1 MTRRIAAR
9 RIAGARRGSSPS
21 ARDLRLQARPAV
33 GVPTTAVAAVPVPHL
48 DARSVLAGGPTFL
61 PAPDSLGPPPAPPR
75 RSRVRRRLAV
85 LLVAVLVVGAAAVA
99 FAGTRVVLARFA
111 DAAAVTGSI
120 FATGSWATGTT
131 WYLHNNPTPPT
142 ANTAAQF
149 NLSLDATAPTAGT
162 LYNYD
167 TNCESR
173 AGRSINRNTGLVTE
187 AGSCRYATWRSGAFA
202 TARTLNGTATLTI
215 WARKSSTG
223 GTNPT
228 LRAFLRVFDPATST
242 YVELGSA
249 SASITNDSST
259 AWAAYSPTWS
269 LASVAVPAGRRI
281 EVKVVATGGNRNVEI
296 AYDANNLASA
306 LSLP

>member
-21 ARDLRLQARPAV
+21 ARNPRHRARPAV
-33 GVPTTAVAAVPVPHL
+33 GAPTTAVAAVPVPRL
-48 DARSVLAGGPTFL
+48 DARSVLAGGPAFL
-61 PAPDSLGPPPAPPR
+61 PAPESLGPPPAPPR

-85 LLVAVLVVGAAAVA
+85 LLVAGLVVGAAAVA
-99 FAGTRVVLARFA
+99 FAGTRVVLARFT
-111 DAAAVTGSI
+111 DAAVTGST

-131 WYLHNNPTPPT
+131 WYLHNNPTPPI
-142 ANTAAQF
+142 ANTAAQL
-149 NLSLDATAPTAGT
+149 NLALDATAPTADT

-167 TNCESR
+167 TNCDGR

-187 AGSCRYATWRSGAFA
+187 TGSCRYAIWRSAAFA
-202 TARTLNGTATLTI
+202 TARTLNGTATLTV

-249 SASITNDSST
+249 SVSVTNSSST
-259 AWAAYSPTWS
+259 AWAAYAPSWS

-281 EVKVVATGGNRNVEI
+281 EVKVVATGGTRNVEI

-306 LSLP
+306 LALP

>member
-1 MTRRIAAR
+1 MTRRKAAH
-9 RIAGARRGSSPS
+9 RIAGARRGPRPGI
-21 ARDLRLQARPAV
+21 RDARLQARPA
-33 GVPTTAVAAVPVPHL
+33 GGTPTTAAAAVLVPHVA
-48 DARSVLAGGPTFL
+48 ARSVLAGGPAFL
-61 PAPDSLGPPPAPPR
+61 PAPESLGPPPAPPR

-85 LLVAVLVVGAAAVA
+85 LLVAILVVGAAAVA
-99 FAGTRVVLARFA
+99 FAGTRVVLARFTN
-111 DAAAVTGSI
+111 AAVTGST

-149 NLSLDATAPTAGT
+149 NLALDATAPTAGT

-167 TNCESR
+167 TNCDGR
-173 AGRSINRNTGLVTE
+173 AGRSVNRNTGLVTE
-187 AGSCRYATWRSGAFA
+187 TGSCRYATWRSGAFGA
-202 TARTLNGTATLTI
+202 ARTLDGTATLTV

-228 LRAFLRVFDPATST
+228 LRAFLRVFDPVTST

-249 SASITNDSST
+249 SVSVANSSST

-281 EVKVVATGGNRNVEI
+281 EVKIVATGGNRNVEI

-306 LSLP
+306 LTLP